1 MMAVLQPIFCH
12 VFPLS
17 SDFKIPIPAYEERE
31 EFTSPVPT
39 QIVPFPVYCD
49 ILYRRGIHNS

>member
-1 MMAVLQPIFCH
+1 MAVLQPHFA

-39 QIVPFPVYCD
+39 PYPFSSLLRYH
-49 ILYRRGIHNS
+49 LYFV